1 MILVTGA
8 TGFVGGNL
16 VRELLGG
23 PRPVRCLVRDV
34 RKAGPLGKAGCEIVR
49 GDVTDPSTVVQAITP
64 EVDTVIHLVGILM
77 QSRDVTF
84 RDAHVEATRNVVAAC
99 KGGGV
104 RRYLHMSALGTREGA
119 ASEYHRTKWE
129 AEEIVR
135 SSGLAYTIFRPSVIF
150 GAGDRFTN
158 SLARAMRLS
167 PAVLVPGDGRSLMQ
181 PVFIKDVVAA
191 YVRSLDMD
199 ETRGC
204 VLELAGPEAM
214 TFDKL
219 IDAIAAALGKSRFKV
234 HIPMSLMRLG
244 ASLFEAALARPPIT
258 RDALV
263 MLEEDNV
270 TESNALTSVFGID
283 PTPFPEGLKSYLH

>member
-1 MILVTGA
+1 MVLVTGG

-16 VRELLGG
+16 IRELLCG
-23 PRPVRCLVRDV
+23 PRPVRCLVRDP
-34 RKAGPLGKAGCEIVR
+34 RKAEPLRKAGCELVR
-49 GDVTDPSTVVQAITP
+49 GDVTDLSTVLHAVTP

-77 QSRDVTF
+77 QSASATFTDTHVTG
-84 RDAHVEATRNVVAAC
+84 TRNVVAAC
-99 KGGGV
+99 RGRGV
-104 RRYLHMSALGTREGA
+104 ERYLHMSALGTRVNA

-158 SLARAMRLS
+158 PLARAIKLS
-167 PAVLVPGDGRSLMQ
+167 PVVLVPGDGDNLMQ

-191 YVRSLDMD
+191 YVRSIEMD
-199 ETRGC
+199 EARGR
-204 VLELAGPEAM
+204 VFELGGPEAM
-214 TFDKL
+214 TFDAL
-219 IDAIAAALGKSRFKV
+219 IDAVAASLGRRRFKA
-234 HIPMSLMRLG
+234 HLPMGLMRLG
-244 ASLFEAALARPPIT
+244 ASLMEAVLSHPPIT

-270 TESNALTSVFGID
+270 TQDNALSRFFGIE
-283 PTPFPEGLKSYLH
+283 PTPFSEGLKSYLH